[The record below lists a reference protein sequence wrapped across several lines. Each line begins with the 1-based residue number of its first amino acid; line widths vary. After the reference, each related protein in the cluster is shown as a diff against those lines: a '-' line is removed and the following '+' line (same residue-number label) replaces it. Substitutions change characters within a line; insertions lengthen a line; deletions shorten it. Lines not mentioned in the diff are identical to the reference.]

1 MALLANL
8 RPTDRVLDPC
18 CGAGTLLVEAARTQ
32 PAAHY
37 HGLDISPTAL
47 TATRTNAAHSGIGP
61 PTLTRADAARL
72 PLATASV
79 DAILVN
85 PPWSRQVPAA
95 GLLSHHP
102 GRLWPELRR
111 TATASARLVCLQ
123 GTLATGPC
131 LPGWKVTATLPVSLM
146 GSYARIIT
154 ACPY

>member
-18 CGAGTLLVEAARTQ
+18 CGAGTLLIEAARTQ
-32 PAAHY
+32 PTARC

-47 TATRTNAAHSGIGP
+47 TATRANTAHTGTRP

-72 PLATASV
+72 PLATGTV

-95 GLLSHHP
+95 GLLADDP
-102 GRLWPELRR
+102 TRLWAEVRR
-111 TATASARLVCLQ
+111 VASSSACLVCL
-123 GTLATGPC
+123 LEIPAAEHR
-131 LPGWKVTATLPVSLM
+131 LPGWLVSTTRPISLM
-146 GSYARIIT
+146 GRYIQIVAAR
-154 ACPY
+154 PY